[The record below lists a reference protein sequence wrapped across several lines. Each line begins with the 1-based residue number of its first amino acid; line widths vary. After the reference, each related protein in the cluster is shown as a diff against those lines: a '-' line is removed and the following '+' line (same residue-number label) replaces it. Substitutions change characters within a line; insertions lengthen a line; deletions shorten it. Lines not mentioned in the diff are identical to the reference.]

1 MSAISSQ
8 VPLNHYQMATLI
20 NKMLGYAVSNPNQKD
35 DSYYITGGDIRGLS
49 ERVTYHLNELPEAE
63 R

>member
-1 MSAISSQ
+1 
-8 VPLNHYQMATLI
+8 
-20 NKMLGYAVSNPNQKD
+20 MLGYAVSNPNQKD
-35 DSYYITGGDIRGLS
+35 DSFYITGGDIRGLS